1 MFLYASKSGAVIV
14 ADSNTFIT
22 FDMEGF
28 GQTFDAVVISATI
41 EPKPVIQTHG
51 SVGGE
56 VHLNI
61 FGEDAMMIRVQGMAV
76 GDGCKTAT
84 SATTAVA
91 KTVDYFREHSVL
103 GRAQPLT
110 YQLGDKKRKKGY
122 LVAGTIRLDGAM
134 RDVVNF
140 DFVILSEPITEV
152 SAVGGVPSLPASPG
166 STSST
171 EVSASSTSDASA
183 SLSAVRNFASANP
196 QLLASNGD
204 LVAQRTITVRTFGAP
219 SQLAEETA

>member
-1 MFLYASKSGAVIV
+1 MFMYASKSGAVIV

-28 GQTFDAVVISATI
+28 GQSFDAVVISATI

-61 FGEDAMMIRVQGMAV
+61 FGEDAMMVRVQGMAV
-76 GDGCKTAT
+76 GSGCRAAT
-84 SATTAVA
+84 SASTAVA
-91 KTVDYFREHSVL
+91 QTVDYFKDHSVL

-122 LVAGTIRLDGAM
+122 LVAGTIKIDGAM
-134 RDVVNF
+134 RDVVSF
-140 DFVILSEPITEV
+140 DFVILSEPLTEV
-152 SAVGGVPSLPASPG
+152 SGVGSVPSLPASPASSSG
-166 STSST
+166 STSD
-171 EVSASSTSDASA
+171 VSSLSDASP
-183 SLSAVRNFASANP
+183 SLVAVRNFASAN
-196 QLLASNGD
+196 QNLLASNGD
-204 LVAQRTITVRTFGAP
+204 LTAQRTIAVRTFGAP